1 MARNKVVQV
10 PCDAEL
16 YAKIAA
22 YRDEKNLEKD
32 AAAAR
37 ELMLFALRILDHS
50 DKDEGISTREL
61 LEVMLEN
68 VLKIHYQTTSNHY
81 QNYNDERYHLNIKAD
96 NVVPSYKKLMALAE
110 DRTKQILEG
119 AINK

>member
-1 MARNKVVQV
+1 MARNKIVQV

-16 YAKIAA
+16 YAKITA
-22 YRDEKNLEKD
+22 YRDEKNLGKD

-37 ELMLFALRILDHS
+37 ELMLFALRILEHS

-68 VLKIHYQTTSNHY
+68 VLKIHHQTTINYY
-81 QNYNDERYHLNIKAD
+81 QNYNDEQYHLNRKAD
-96 NVVPSYKKLMALAE
+96 NVIPSYKKLMVMAE
-110 DRTKQILEG
+110 DRTKQILVGED
-119 AINK
+119 K